1 MDQVNK
7 ISIPL
12 NPSTCKASRG
22 RGQSKGFT
30 LIELMVVV
38 VIVAIFAAIA
48 IPSYQQYARRADASM
63 VQQEMQKIA
72 EQLER
77 HKAKNFT
84 YRGFDPAY
92 IYGATGPMTSII
104 LPQGA
109 TGTAIKYTITIR
121 DADDSTKLLTAVDGS
136 SPPKP
141 TVRGRNWAMKAET
154 SDVKN
159 YNFLMTSSGM
169 KCKNK
174 TKANVSYTGCG
185 SIAAGR
191 EEW

>member
-22 RGQSKGFT
+22 GGQSKGFT

-38 VIVAIFAAIA
+38 VIVAIFTAIA

>member
-12 NPSTCKASRG
+12 KPFTCKASRG

-38 VIVAIFAAIA
+38 VIVAIFTAIA
-48 IPSYQQYARRADASM
+48 IPSYQEYARRADVSM

-77 HKAKNFT
+77 HKSKNFT